1 MTPANTNRFTPSLS
15 RCSSLNSDGSAAAR
29 LHYSP
34 LLNLSHSPSRFLCQF
49 PFSSSKE
56 EERGKVGECVL
67 SNGIRSSLTYYT
79 LGVLGG
85 MAKKGNGGRIG
96 NGYGAKN
103 GEIKTLWHPIRTNRY
118 KRKK

>member
-56 EERGKVGECVL
+56 EERGKRQRR
-67 SNGIRSSLTYYT
+67 GIRSSRWWLDRIAESHKIRDVR
-79 LGVLGG
+79 GISPPSSPVSV
-85 MAKKGNGGRIG
+85 KGTI
-96 NGYGAKN
+96 
-103 GEIKTLWHPIRTNRY
+103 
-118 KRKK
+118 